1 MNDTPASDFPGSAAS
16 LHPIQVV
23 ARRTGLS
30 PDVIRA
36 WERRYNA
43 VTPCRTATDRRL
55 YSDADVER
63 LRLLRHATEIGRRIG
78 DVAHLSLQELEGL
91 LEVDNVVT
99 VQPPSSA
106 ATAATETVVVAYVE
120 ACLTAVRALDP
131 AALDRELAVAA
142 RALSVPRLLYG
153 VLAPLL
159 GRVGDEWRQGTL
171 RPCHEHITSSQLRFF
186 LGNLVAGSSAGD
198 AGPTLVVATPSGQR
212 HEIGA
217 LFVAVLA
224 AQAGWNP
231 LYLGPDTP
239 GDEIAFAAMFRQAPA
254 IALSISYPADDPRLA
269 GALRRLRQQLP
280 ESVHILVG
288 GAAANGYQEALTAIG
303 ALRPPT
309 LDAFRMELDR
319 LRGGQ

>member
-1 MNDTPASDFPGSAAS
+1 MNDMPVNHSPGSAAS

-23 ARRTGLS
+23 SRRTGLS

-63 LRLLRHATEIGRRIG
+63 LRLLRRATETGRRIG
-78 DVAHLSLQELEGL
+78 DVAHLPLGELEGL
-91 LEVDNVVT
+91 LEVDRLAT
-99 VQPPSSA
+99 VQPPSVA
-106 ATAATETVVVAYVE
+106 AIATAETVIVEHVE
-120 ACLTAVRALDP
+120 ACLMAVQVLDP
-131 AALDRELAVAA
+131 VALDRALAVAA
-142 RALSVPRLLYG
+142 RALSVPQLLYG

-159 GRVGDEWRQGTL
+159 ERIGDGWRQGKL
-171 RPCHEHITSSQLRFF
+171 RPCHEHLASSQLRFF
-186 LGNLVAGSSAGD
+186 LGDLVTGSSAGD
-198 AGPTLVVATPSGQR
+198 DGPTLVVTTPSGQR
-212 HEIGA
+212 HEMGA

-280 ESVHILVG
+280 ESVQILVG
-288 GAAANGYQEALTAIG
+288 GAAADGYQDALTAIG

-309 LDAFRMELDR
+309 LDAFRTELDR
-319 LRGGQ
+319 LRGSR